1 MPIFN
6 DQGALEDGQ
15 EFKSAREGA
24 LIRAEDYVNSQPYFA
39 PQTPREKIRFD
50 RTMTPVMQDGVQQVN
65 EANQPL
71 YMTPE
76 REVYLQNEKYLDAI
90 QAKDDADFERR
101 VSNPFFKVQDFAA
114 DLFRNTVGLPINL
127 LTGDNGFH
135 VDPSESAVEGYKSR
149 LMELDQ
155 LRVANHKMF
164 IGGRDTRAAAFAGAV
179 TKTMGSPFHTAG
191 GMAIAT
197 QGVDGEIGSSY
208 IPSPDGSGNPAVAQ
222 RYETVN
228 LGNGVQAVIDRMN
241 PNLPPVMLNSVD
253 EVAEGASTI
262 AQETAVGSARGAA
275 VGEAQVSLRS
285 VIDGANQVIT
295 TVNKIR
301 NHPALDAVFN
311 NWMGGLNPKLFA
323 ANTPERDLA
332 ELLEQATGTVFLQGF
347 KAVKGGGQIT
357 EIEGTKAEVSLLNLS
372 KAQTKGQF
380 MNGLEEFLGVV
391 IRGAKDAE
399 LKARGDFTSIPQLD
413 IEGSGFTPRS
423 TDIRGVFETPS
434 GNSYEVVE

>member
-15 EFKSAREGA
+15 EFASAREGA

-39 PQTPREKIRFD
+39 AQNDREKIRFD

-71 YMTPE
+71 YVTPE
-76 REVYLQNEKYLDAI
+76 REVFLRNEKYLDAI
-90 QAKDDADFERR
+90 ENKENSDFERR
-101 VSNPFFKVQDFAA
+101 VSNPFFKAQDFAA

-127 LTGDNGFH
+127 ITGDNGFH
-135 VDPSESAVEGYKSR
+135 VDPSESAVEGYKGR

-164 IGGRDTRAAAFAGAV
+164 IGGRDTRANAFAGAV
-179 TKTMGSPFHTAG
+179 TKTIGSPVNTAQG
-191 GMAIAT
+191 LAVAT
-197 QGVDGEIGSSY
+197 QNQDGTISSQY
-208 IPSPDGSGNPAVAQ
+208 VPSPDGSGNPLQTQ
-222 RYETVN
+222 RYETVD
-228 LGNGVQAVIDRMN
+228 LGNGVKAVIDRMN
-241 PNLPPVMLNSVD
+241 PHIPPVMLNSVD
-253 EVAEGASTI
+253 EVAEGASTV
-262 AQETAVGSARGAA
+262 AEQTAVGSARGAA
-275 VGEAQVSLRS
+275 VGDAQINLRS

-301 NHPALDAVFN
+301 SHPALDAVFN

-357 EIEGTKAEVSLLNLS
+357 EIEGEKAEVSLANLD

-380 MNGLEEFLGVV
+380 MSGLEEFLGVV
-391 IRGAKDAE
+391 VRGAKDAE

-423 TDIRGVFETPS
+423 TDIRGVYETPS
-434 GNSYEVVE
+434 GNSYEVVD

>member
-15 EFKSAREGA
+15 EFRSAREGA

-39 PQTPREKIRFD
+39 PQNDREKIRFD
-50 RTMTPVMQDGVQQVN
+50 RTMTPVMQDGVHQVN

-76 REVYLQNEKYLDAI
+76 REVFLQNEKYLDAI
-90 QAKDDADFERR
+90 QAKEDSDFERR

-114 DLFRNTVGLPINL
+114 DVFRNTVGLPINL
-127 LTGDNGFH
+127 ITGDNGFH
-135 VDPSESAVEGYKSR
+135 VDPSESAVEGYKGR

-164 IGGRDTRAAAFAGAV
+164 INGRDTRANAFAGAV
-179 TKTMGSPFHTAG
+179 TKTIGGTQNTAD
-191 GMAIAT
+191 
-197 QGVDGEIGSSY
+197 GVAVVVQRPDGTISSEY
-208 IPSPDGSGNPAVAQ
+208 VPAPDGSGEPLRTQ
-222 RYETVN
+222 RFETVQ
-228 LGNGVQAVIDRMN
+228 LGNGVTAVIDRQD
-241 PNLPPVMLNSVD
+241 PTQPIRYLNSVD
-253 EVAEGASTI
+253 DIAEGASTI
-262 AQETAVGSARGAA
+262 AEQTAVGGARGEAI
-275 VGEAQVSLRS
+275 GDAQVNLRS
-285 VIDGANQVIT
+285 VVDGANQVIT

-357 EIEGTKAEVSLLNLS
+357 EIEGQKAEVSLANLD

-391 IRGAKDAE
+391 VRGAKDAE

-413 IEGSGFTPRS
+413 IEGSGFAPRS
-423 TDIRGVFETPS
+423 TDIKGVYETPN